1 MHLDCIVFEFKEM
14 PLWHGLCII
23 IVMRNTEKLEA
34 MLSLMIVVGMFL
46 LLLDFSPMTATAA
59 AESLEGMPVL
69 SGQSLDR

>member
-1 MHLDCIVFEFKEM
+1 LCLECIAFEFKGM
-14 PLWHGLCII
+14 LFWHGLCN
-23 IVMRNTEKLEA
+23 VFGMRNTEKLEA

-69 SGQSLDR
+69 TGKTLGK

>member
-1 MHLDCIVFEFKEM
+1 
-14 PLWHGLCII
+14 
-23 IVMRNTEKLEA
+23 MRNTEKLEA

-69 SGQSLDR
+69 TGKTLGK